1 MATGSTATQTIDV
14 VTPAAGESVTEG
26 TILEWRAQVGD
37 AINLDDTI
45 VEISTDKV
53 DVELPAP
60 ASGTVSEI
68 LVQEGDT
75 VTVGQVIARIAVDDA
90 NVTTPTTTNG
100 DGAPATDGNSAPER
114 ETETQAPSSNG
125 SGNGASAGGGGGGA
139 VADGDATGDDPASG
153 RLVDVLTPAAGES
166 VSEGTILEWHA
177 QVGDAV
183 KANDTIVEISTDK
196 VDVEL
201 PAPVSGMVSE
211 LLAQEGDTVTVGQV
225 IARILVGDAQAAPAS
240 TPGETA
246 PATAPSAD
254 GAAAAPEG
262 AKVSPVAARAAAVEG
277 VDLANVSGTGP
288 GGRIVKSD
296 VLDATGASN
305 GSADDGAATVTPTA
319 GNGAATAAA
328 AATERPAG
336 AQQLKGGA
344 AALARY
350 MEQSRA
356 IPTATS
362 FRTLTVTVLDARR
375 RELKAAGKR
384 VSYTHLIAWAIA
396 RAARE
401 MPVMATHYAE
411 IDGRPNRI
419 DDGQVSLGLA
429 VDVEKKDGSRTLM
442 VPVIPSA
449 GNMPFDKF
457 LAAYD
462 ALVEKARTNT
472 LTADDLQGANI
483 TLTNPGGIGTIAS
496 VPRLM
501 VGQGTIVATGSIAYP
516 VGLGNIGEMIG
527 AEKVM
532 TMTSTYDHRIIQG
545 AESGR
550 FLAEIEAYLQG
561 EHGFYEDAFA
571 ALDVELGPLPA
582 PPAPVAAAAA
592 ATEMAAQAPA
602 ATQDGVPSEELLQ
615 AVQAASTLVTRFRS
629 HGHLAARLDPLGAEP
644 EGEPGLDPESVG
656 LTPATTAQIPAKILH
671 MYVPGATLADALPHL
686 RETYCGTMAYEIEH
700 IASHR
705 QRVWL
710 REHIES
716 GAFRRPLTK
725 DEQLTLLKRLIEVDA
740 LERFMHKAYLGQH
753 QFSIEGLDMTVPML
767 DELIQLSAA
776 HGGREVVIG
785 MAHRGRLNVLAH
797 NLGRTYDTIFA
808 EFEGAST
815 LEAVTTIPQGGTGD
829 VKYHHGTQGTYKLP
843 DGGEILVNLESNP
856 SHLEYVSAVVE
867 GATRAAQ
874 TTRHGPH
881 AHQDTNAAVPIAIHG
896 DASFPAQGVVAET
909 LNLQALDGYKVGG
922 TVHLIMNNQVG
933 FTTDP
938 DDARSTQWA
947 SDLAK
952 GFDVPI
958 IHVNADDVPACQSAV
973 RLAFAFRQEF
983 GHDVLI
989 DLIGYRR
996 FGHNESDEPAY
1007 TQPEMYAKIKNKKRI
1022 WELWAERL
1030 IADGVV
1036 TREEVDKL
1044 GQSVWDNLTLL
1055 HQRLKTK
1062 IQAAAEHE
1070 GAQEATGEY
1079 QLDRSP
1085 SPEVSTAVPAD
1096 RLRQLG
1102 EELLRVPDGFTVH
1115 PKLVKQLERRRE
1127 ALAETPASTLTPE
1140 TRTPAGD
1147 SSGAGTGVEAGADA
1161 ATSPSPPIDWAHAE
1175 ALAFASLLTEGTP
1188 IRLTGQDT
1196 ERGTFSQRHLVLH
1209 DAKTGQTVCPIQSLP
1224 EALAPLELHNSP
1236 LSELACMGFEY
1247 GYSQE
1252 APETLVLWEAQFGDF
1267 VNSAQV
1273 IIDQFIVSGLAKW
1286 GQTSR
1291 LTLLLP
1297 HGYEGSGPEHSSA
1310 RLERFL
1316 ALAAEG
1322 NIRVASP
1329 TTPAQYFHL
1338 LRRQA
1343 RIAKQR
1349 PLIVM
1354 TPKSLLRL
1362 PQATSTIAELA
1373 ENTRFQPVLAEPGV
1387 AEDQVTRLVLCTGK
1401 IYYDLAGHPDRPKH
1415 TGLAVGRVELLYP
1428 FPEGQILE
1436 LMGRYPSLR
1445 EVVWVQEEP
1454 RNMGPRAHM
1463 FPRLMQIMPDGIH
1476 FGYIGRPERASP
1488 GEGYPAAHIA
1498 EQNRIVTT
1506 AIDLDV
1512 PISQYPRKTPGQR

>member
-1 MATGSTATQTIDV
+1 MATSTTAAQTIDV

-26 TILEWRAQVGD
+26 TILEWRVKVGD
-37 AINLDDTI
+37 FIKLDDTIVEISTDKVDVELPSPASGTVSEILVEEGETVTVGQVIARLSVNGATPAHTQPPARTEPATDAEASADAQAPAQAQAPADAQPSPADAQAPAQAQPSEPSAEQPAAQTVVDVLTPAAGESVTEGTILEWHVKVGDFIKADDTI

-75 VTVGQVIARIAVDDA
+75 VTVGQLIARITV
-90 NVTTPTTTNG
+90 
-100 DGAPATDGNSAPER
+100 NS
-114 ETETQAPSSNG
+114 
-125 SGNGASAGGGGGGA
+125 
-139 VADGDATGDDPASG
+139 
-153 RLVDVLTPAAGES
+153 
-166 VSEGTILEWHA
+166 
-177 QVGDAV
+177 
-183 KANDTIVEISTDK
+183 
-196 VDVEL
+196 
-201 PAPVSGMVSE
+201 
-211 LLAQEGDTVTVGQV
+211 
-225 IARILVGDAQAAPAS
+225 AAPAAKTS
-240 TPGETA
+240 PPAESQQPADASSGGAATA
-246 PATAPSAD
+246 PAALTTPAGSR
-254 GAAAAPEG
+254 
-262 AKVSPVAARAAAVEG
+262 VSPVAARAAAVEG
-277 VDLANVSGTGP
+277 VDLTTVSGSGP
-288 GGRIVKSD
+288 AGRITKSD
-296 VLDATGASN
+296 VLSTAGAREV
-305 GSADDGAATVTPTA
+305 DGAAA
-319 GNGAATAAA
+319 ANGASATKAEP
-328 AATERPAG
+328 TL
-336 AQQLKGGA
+336 QLMKGSA

-350 MEQSRA
+350 MEESRS

-362 FRTLTVTVLDARR
+362 FRTLPVTVLDARR
-375 RELKAAGKR
+375 RELKAAGRK
-384 VSYTHLIAWAIA
+384 VSFTHLIAYAIA
-396 RAARE
+396 RAAE
-401 MPVMATHYAE
+401 AMPVMANHFAE
-411 IDGRPNRI
+411 VDGKPHRVL
-419 DDGQVSLGLA
+419 DGQVNLGLA

-442 VPVIPSA
+442 VPVIRDA
-449 GNMPFDKF
+449 GRLPFDRF
-457 LAAYD
+457 LDAYD

-472 LTADDLQGANI
+472 LTADDLVGANI
-483 TLTNPGGIGTIAS
+483 TLTNPGGIGTVAS

-501 VGQGTIVATGSIAYP
+501 SGQGTIVATGSIAYP
-516 VGLGNIGEMIG
+516 VGLGSVGTMIG
-527 AEKVM
+527 ADKVM

-550 FLAEIEAYLQG
+550 FLALTEGYLHG
-561 EHGFYEDAFA
+561 EDSFYEELFA
-571 ALDVELGPLPA
+571 ALDMEAGPLPP
-582 PPAPVAAAAA
+582 PPAPAAAAA
-592 ATEMAAQAPA
+592 AAADAAAPGPTA
-602 ATQDGVPSEELLQ
+602 APYAAGEELLR
-615 AVQAASTLVTRFRS
+615 AVYAASTFVSRVRS
-629 HGHLAARLDPLGAEP
+629 HGHLAARLDPLGSEP
-644 EGEPGLDPESVG
+644 EGDPGLDPEALG
-656 LTPATTAQIPAKILH
+656 LTPEIQAMLPAKVFQ
-671 MYVPGATLADALPHL
+671 MYVPGATLADALAHL
-686 RETYCGTMAYEIEH
+686 RETYCGTIAYEIEH

-710 REHIES
+710 REQIES
-716 GAFRRPLTK
+716 GAFRQELTN
-725 DEQLTLLKRLIEVDA
+725 DERRRLLRRLVKVDA

-776 HGGREVVIG
+776 HGGQEVVIG

-843 DGGEILVNLESNP
+843 DGSTIRVNLESNP
-856 SHLEYVSAVVE
+856 SHLEYVSPVVE

-874 TTRHGPH
+874 TSRQGPR
-881 AHQDTNAAVPIAIHG
+881 AHQDTNAAVPIVIHG
-896 DASFPAQGVVAET
+896 DASFPAQGVVSET

-922 TVHLIMNNQVG
+922 TVHIITNNQIG

-938 DDARSTQWA
+938 DDARSTRWA

-958 IHVNADDVPACQSAV
+958 IHVNADDVPACVSAA

-1007 TQPEMYAKIKNKKRI
+1007 TQPEMYAKIKTKKRVS
-1022 WELWAERL
+1022 ELWADRL
-1030 IADGVV
+1030 VAEGIVSK
-1036 TREEVDKL
+1036 EEVER
-1044 GQSVWDNLTLL
+1044 QAQAVWDNLTIL
-1055 HQRLKTK
+1055 HQRLKAK
-1062 IQAAAEHE
+1062 IAAAAEHE
-1070 GAQEATGEY
+1070 HKHTTGEY

-1085 SPEVSTAVPAD
+1085 SPDVDTAVPAAQ
-1096 RLRQLG
+1096 LRELG
-1102 EELLRVPDGFTVH
+1102 EQLLRVPEGFTVH
-1115 PKLVKQLERRRE
+1115 PKLVKQLERRHE
-1127 ALAETPASTLTPE
+1127 ALAGTDAS
-1140 TRTPAGD
+1140 
-1147 SSGAGTGVEAGADA
+1147 A
-1161 ATSPSPPIDWAHAE
+1161 ANIDWAHAE

-1188 IRLTGQDT
+1188 LRLTGQDT
-1196 ERGTFSQRHLVLH
+1196 ERGTFSQRHMVLH
-1209 DAKTGQTVCPIQSLP
+1209 DARTGQTVCPIQNLP
-1224 EALAPLELHNSP
+1224 DALAPLELHNSP
-1236 LSELACMGFEY
+1236 LSELACLGFEY

-1316 ALAAEG
+1316 RSAAEG

-1343 RIAKQR
+1343 RVAKQR
-1349 PLIVM
+1349 PLVVM

-1362 PQATSTIAELA
+1362 PQAASSIADMA
-1373 ENTRFQPVLAEPGV
+1373 EGTRFHPVLPEPGV
-1387 AEDQVTRLVLCTGK
+1387 QDEQVTRLVLCTGK
-1401 IYYDLAGHPDRPKH
+1401 IYYDLVGHPDRAAH
-1415 TGLAVGRVELLYP
+1415 VGLAVARVELLYP

-1436 LMGRYPSLR
+1436 LMARYPKLR
-1445 EVVWVQEEP
+1445 EVLWVQEEP
-1454 RNMGPRAHM
+1454 RNMGARAHM
-1463 FPRLMQIMPDGIH
+1463 FPRLMQIMPAEMH

-1488 GEGYPAAHIA
+1488 GEGYPAAHID

-1506 AIDLDV
+1506 AIDLRQ
-1512 PISQYPRKTPGQR
+1512 PISQYPRKTPGER